1 MLVIGLVIGFV
12 VGILISIS
20 IIKLLIKKRGSKGY
34 LILVESEY
42 GDRAVGVKFN
52 DPDSLD
58 KKSFVILKVKQD
70 TPK

>member
-20 IIKLLIKKRGSKGY
+20 IIKKRGSKGY
-34 LILVESEY
+34 LILAESEY

-58 KKSFVILKVKQD
+58 KKSFVILKVKHD